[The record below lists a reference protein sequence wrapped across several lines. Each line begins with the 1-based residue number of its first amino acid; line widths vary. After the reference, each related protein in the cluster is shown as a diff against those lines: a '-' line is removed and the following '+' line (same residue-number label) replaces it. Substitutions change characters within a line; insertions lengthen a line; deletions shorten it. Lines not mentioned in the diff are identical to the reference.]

1 MSHVPVNNIAPE
13 PAAVGKEKRRFRLR
27 SLVLSGVAGF
37 VLGVASII
45 AVSYAVVP
53 ANSESDRGGAATNE
67 TKVENYS
74 EAAYLKDTDVSVWS
88 FDKTGE
94 ARLETGQSICRSL
107 AKNEWDSSDP
117 KSVTLAFANM
127 QLRHTAATI
136 LTDEPDIPEVEGLE
150 KSRYLVKYATRAFCP
165 ELHRD
170 EVPSLE
176 DVLAH
181 KQESDER
188 ASDLSKKMKAF
199 DQTLTP
205 TAYNLRSA
213 CIYAIGDELPDARG
227 YLNFDPPLDF
237 EGFDEDQVEHVR
249 SGRVQFHDDTGAWRD
264 RSYTCSVHL
273 QNGHIDDTLTRASV
287 I

>member
-1 MSHVPVNNIAPE
+1 MPRVAVNHAAPE

-37 VLGVASII
+37 VLGAVSII
-45 AVSYAVVP
+45 AVSFAAVSV
-53 ANSESDRGGAATNE
+53 NSESDRGGAATNE

-74 EAAYLKDTDVSVWS
+74 EADYLKDTDVSVWR

-107 AKNEWDSSDP
+107 TKNGWESSDP
-117 KSVTLAFANM
+117 ESATLAFALM
-127 QLRHTAATI
+127 QLRHGVATI
-136 LTDEPDIPEVEGLE
+136 LTDEPDVPEVEGLE

-181 KQESDER
+181 KQEQDER
-188 ASDLSKKMKAF
+188 VSDLSRTMK
-199 DQTLTP
+199 
-205 TAYNLRSA
+205 
-213 CIYAIGDELPDARG
+213 G
-227 YLNFDPPLDF
+227 
-237 EGFDEDQVEHVR
+237 
-249 SGRVQFHDDTGAWRD
+249 
-264 RSYTCSVHL
+264 
-273 QNGHIDDTLTRASV
+273 
-287 I
+287 

>member
-1 MSHVPVNNIAPE
+1 MPRVAVDHATPE
-13 PAAVGKEKRRFRLR
+13 PTAVGKEKRRFRLR

-37 VLGVASII
+37 VLGAVSII
-45 AVSYAVVP
+45 AVSFAAVSV
-53 ANSESDRGGAATNE
+53 NSESDRGGADTNE

-74 EAAYLKDTDVSVWS
+74 EADYLRDTDVSVWS

-107 AKNEWDSSDP
+107 TKNGEVSSDP
-117 KSVTLAFANM
+117 ETTTYAFALM
-127 QLRHTAATI
+127 KWRHVLATVV
-136 LTDEPDIPEVEGLE
+136 TDEPDIPEVEGLD

-181 KQESDER
+181 KQERDER
-188 ASDLSKKMKAF
+188 VSDLSRTMKGH

-205 TAYNLRSA
+205 TANNLRNA
-213 CIYAIGDELPDARG
+213 CILAIWDEVPDASG
-227 YLNFDPPLDF
+227 DLNFDPPLDF

-249 SGRVQFHDDTGAWRD
+249 SGRVQFYDDTGAWRD
-264 RSYTCSVHL
+264 HSYTCSVHL
-273 QNGHIDDTLTRASV
+273 QAGRIDDTLTRASV